1 METRVVS
8 VPAARRVA
16 ASHDEMGQRD
26 ELLNPR
32 NFFPFKKHLLRVCL
46 RKHGELGRIIADG
59 TMPDIPM
66 PVPPDVLVEAPA
78 ARTLRGAGEPALT
91 LEQEAAKIEYLE
103 QVKLTVGRR
112 SEMAREKTRMFG
124 TLLGSIGEESMTR
137 LEGHPE
143 WDATSTS
150 YDPVRLWALMRST
163 HIGSATGVKSED
175 RSTARRQYEELR
187 QGKTEP
193 VSAFC
198 QSFVHAVARLS
209 EVKVDLPQED
219 QATDFLA
226 KLDDAK
232 FGGLKSEI
240 RSAAVRGIKEAP
252 ATLAEAM
259 RIAVAWG
266 GHDIAKSD
274 DKTGEEARETAR
286 VVPSDEAGEQKRSDE
301 ASTAATFVVK
311 KSVPKGRCRICKE
324 QGHFMADCTYL
335 DEFAEYVEEKKGTAK
350 GKVLFAMTKPLDAVY

>member
-1 METRVVS
+1 MESRVSS
-8 VPAARRVA
+8 VPAVRRVT
-16 ASHDEMGQRD
+16 ASHDEVGQQD
-26 ELLNPR
+26 ELLTPR

-66 PVPPDVLVEAPA
+66 PGPPELLVEAPA
-78 ARTLRGAGEPALT
+78 ARSLRGTAEPVLT

-112 SEMAREKTRMFG
+112 SEMAREMTRMFG
-124 TLLGSIGEESMTR
+124 ALLGSIGEESMMR

-143 WDATSTS
+143 WDITSTS
-150 YDPVRLWALMRST
+150 YDPVRLWALMKST
-163 HIGSATGVKSED
+163 HIGSATGIKSED

-198 QSFVHAVARLS
+198 QAFVHAVARLS

-219 QATDFLA
+219 QAADFLA
-226 KLDDAK
+226 KLDEAR
-232 FGGLKSEI
+232 FGSLRSEI

-252 ATLAEAM
+252 ATLSDAM
-259 RIAVAWG
+259 RITVAWA
-266 GHDIAKSD
+266 GHDDDGKVEGSSIAAAKSSPP
-274 DKTGEEARETAR
+274 EEAGEHK
-286 VVPSDEAGEQKRSDE
+286 VSDEAT
-301 ASTAATFVVK
+301 STSVFMGK
-311 KSVPKGRCRICKE
+311 KSVPKGRCKICKE
-324 QGHFMADCTYL
+324 LGHYMADCSYL
-335 DEFAEYVEEKKGTAK
+335 DEFAEYVEEKKGMANAK
-350 GKVLFAMTKPLDAVY
+350 VHFTTTKPLDAIF